1 MSFCR
6 AQRGEYMEVPAEIL
20 LRAGVWPSAYTSTLL
35 KMKKTLPL
43 AMPLGISLSLS
54 AHVRVG
60 W

>member
-1 MSFCR
+1 
-6 AQRGEYMEVPAEIL
+6 MEVPAEIL

-35 KMKKTLPL
+35 KIKKTLPL
-43 AMPLGISLSLS
+43 AMPLDISLSLS